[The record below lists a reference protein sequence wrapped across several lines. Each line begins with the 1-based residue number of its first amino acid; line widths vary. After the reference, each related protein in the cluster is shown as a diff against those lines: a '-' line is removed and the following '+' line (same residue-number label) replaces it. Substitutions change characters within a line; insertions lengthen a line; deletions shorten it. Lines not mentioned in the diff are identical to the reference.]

1 MLAYKPHVFL
11 AQNSD
16 GSFDLHIIVSL
27 AEDQTLK
34 RHTPEIS
41 GPVRTLR
48 YELVPYSYEPDV
60 PPMMYQTVETIHLS
74 GIEEKSVVV
83 EVIEWSSQAEGYQIL
98 GEIALQYSE
107 KAMRA
112 VGQHTGKH
120 ADPDDDEPDNP
131 LDDVT

>member
-1 MLAYKPHVFL
+1 MLAYKPYVFL

-16 GSFDLHIIVSL
+16 GSFDLHLVVSL

-41 GPVRTLR
+41 GSVRTLR
-48 YELVPYSYEPDV
+48 YELIPYSHEPDV

-74 GIEEKSVVV
+74 GKEELSVVV

-98 GEIALQYSE
+98 GNIALQYPE

-112 VGQHTGKH
+112 VGSNTGKH

-131 LDDVT
+131 LEGN